1 MLQEQ
6 PGPKSLPLWV
16 YILVGGD
23 SQVLWIRIGSNRQGG
38 VGEEGWNFKWRS
50 EKDSLK

>member
-38 VGEEGWNFKWRS
+38 GARKVGILNGGQRKTH
-50 EKDSLK
+50 